1 MSEIE
6 QYNACTSSGAKGSS
20 SNPYSQVEFY
30 ELLDSGNWEGG
41 YVTGMGY
48 VTPEAVVGGSDSAS
62 GSDSDSGSDS
72 NDFSDMWPNNPQDD
86 PEDHTNSGN
95 DQQNQGGGE
104 NGSGSGSGSGPQP
117 PMPPTPDPAPYPQGN
132 NYGLVLPPSEFCGF
146 DQAHAFACLD
156 KCVMMLTKTH
166 AELSKKM
173 EIIKLTVDSANGR
186 AISSTGKLSEG
197 INYID
202 SELKKGHG
210 VIVGVDHEDGHSE
223 NKVHDNAADHYVII
237 VSGGSGQYRFYDT
250 ATPDLSHGTSENN
263 VFKVVNNTLKGSF
276 KFVRN
281 ETWHYTVTHIRK
293 NQ

>member
-20 SNPYSQVEFY
+20 SNPYSQDEFY

-95 DQQNQGGGE
+95 DQQNQGGGG

-132 NYGLVLPPSEFCGF
+132 NYGLVLSPKEFCGYE
-146 DQAHAFACLD
+146 QAQAEGCLS
-156 KCVMMLTKTH
+156 KCVIMLEKTH
-166 AELSKKM
+166 TSLSGGYITM
-173 EIIKLTVDSANGR
+173 TINSANGI
-186 AISSTGKLSEG
+186 AVSPTENVNEG
-197 INYID
+197 IRYID
-202 SELKKGHG
+202 SELRKGHG
-210 VIVGVDHEDGHSE
+210 VIVGVDHQAGHSM
-223 NKVHDNAADHYVII
+223 NGVNDNAAEHYVII
-237 VSGGSGQYRFYDT
+237 VSGGNGKYRFYDP
-250 ATPDLSHGTSENN
+250 ATNDPGCGTSSDN
-263 VFKVVNNTLKGSF
+263 VLNLQNDMLLGSF
-276 KFVRN
+276 HFYDGRV
-281 ETWHYTVTHIRK
+281 WDYAVTHIRK
-293 NQ
+293 NK

>member
-95 DQQNQGGGE
+95 DQQGQNGGGGSTGGGS
-104 NGSGSGSGSGPQP
+104 NGTGSNNGNSSGEPEEGNSIHDVLSSNQFHGYKESEKRECLKRCTEMLKEVKCELNGKEILMAHYESVNHRA
-117 PMPPTPDPAPYPQGN
+117 TTAVN
-132 NYGLVLPPSEFCGF
+132 NY
-146 DQAHAFACLD
+146 
-156 KCVMMLTKTH
+156 
-166 AELSKKM
+166 
-173 EIIKLTVDSANGR
+173 N
-186 AISSTGKLSEG
+186 EG
-197 INYID
+197 INYIVD
-202 SELKKGHG
+202 QLNMGHPVVVGVDYKKGHSTG
-210 VIVGVDHEDGHSE
+210 DTRADQAADHFVVIVGQNSDGSF
-223 NKVHDNAADHYVII
+223 HY
-237 VSGGSGQYRFYDT
+237 YDPNT
-250 ATPDLSHGTSENN
+250 ANQSRGTSDSN
-263 VFKVVNNTLKGSF
+263 VFTLEDNLLKSVNVSSGSTH
-276 KFVRN
+276 N
-281 ETWHYTVTHIRK
+281 YIVTSIRTNK
-293 NQ
+293 